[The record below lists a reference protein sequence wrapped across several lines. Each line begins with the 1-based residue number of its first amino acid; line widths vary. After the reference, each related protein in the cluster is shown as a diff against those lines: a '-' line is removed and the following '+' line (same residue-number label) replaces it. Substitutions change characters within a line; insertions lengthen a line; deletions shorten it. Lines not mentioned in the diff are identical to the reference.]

1 MSHLLKLLLSIF
13 VICTACSQ
21 QEIAQENSETVK
33 AINVADTSVGN
44 NSNGLITVP
53 SPYSVAE
60 TSDRLAKI
68 IKEKGLTLFSRI
80 DHSANAKKVGEEL
93 KPTQLLIFG
102 NPKVGTPLM
111 KCLATTAIDLP
122 QKILVLQ
129 DDNNQTQVIYNS
141 SEYLQQRHNINGCD
155 EVLEKVSGALKG
167 ITEAA
172 IKPHPV

>member
-1 MSHLLKLLLSIF
+1 MNRSLKLLFLSIF

-21 QEIAQENSETVK
+21 QEIAQDNSETAK
-33 AINVADTSVGN
+33 AVNVADTSVED
-44 NSNGLITVP
+44 NGLITVS

-60 TSDRLAKI
+60 TTDRLEKI

-102 NPKVGTPLM
+102 NPQVGTPLM
-111 KCLATTAIDLP
+111 KCSATTAIDLP

-129 DDNNQTQVIYNS
+129 DDNNQTQIIYNS

-155 EVLEKVSGALKG
+155 RVLEKVSGALKG

-172 IKPHPV
+172 TK